1 MTRAFITLKN
11 GTIINISADSFE
23 MRDDWVVAWKGDFIV
38 AFVKSE
44 EIAFCYIS
52 ESKTQ
57 N

>member
-1 MTRAFITLKN
+1 MTRALITLKT
-11 GTIINISADSFE
+11 GSIINIPADSFE
-23 MRDDWVVAWKGDFIV
+23 MRDEWVIAWKGDFIV
-38 AFVKSE
+38 AFVKAE